1 MPQLFRPCFFL
12 LFSFLIIHVGSA
24 SAAMEQFKEWYPEW
38 GWIFA
43 RILENDCKDEY
54 QLYLTSTTPGTRW
67 YDRAFWLGAG
77 PWSFSV
83 VPLVDCIVEHS
94 SEYQKSGM
102 AAANVIL
109 GLTPAI
115 LATLGSTVDETSL
128 LSVFG
133 SRPFLA
139 LCLSA
144 GSPGVPPRPLFEY
157 RKFSQLQEKR
167 PGRLRLRTFPFCVE
181 ALIWIAEHAVALA
194 SIANVATLGSELGS
208 RVILVFAPELTYLP
222 LLWLFL
228 GTVGH
233 IFAAVALRLRVEI
246 EDPEITESG
255 IWLKSWITPWKAG
268 KPTIFTVLPETLIY
282 TCFSGFISLFN
293 AANIMYGTLVFS
305 SVLFIS
311 VRDCMP
317 VVGRLLASVIACRIV
332 LMYELARIRHLCQD
346 IERDDPIYLVKVLEE
361 EILDGSREESGSST
375 ERCETK

>member
-1 MPQLFRPCFFL
+1 
-12 LFSFLIIHVGSA
+12 
-24 SAAMEQFKEWYPEW
+24 MEQFKEWYPEW

-67 YDRAFWLGAG
+67 YDKAFWLGAG

-102 AAANVIL
+102 AAANVIP

-115 LATLGSTVDETSL
+115 LAALGSTVDETSL

-133 SRPFLA
+133 RRPFLA

-157 RKFSQLQEKR
+157 QRFSQLQEKR
-167 PGRLRLRTFPFCVE
+167 PGRLRLRSFPFCVE
-181 ALIWIAEHAVALA
+181 ALIWIAEHVVALA
-194 SIANVATLGSELGS
+194 SIANVATLGYELGS
-208 RVILVFAPELTYLP
+208 RVIMVFAPELTYLT

-233 IFAAVALRLRVEI
+233 IFAAFALRLRVRI
-246 EDPEITESG
+246 KDPDILESN
-255 IWLKSWITPWKAG
+255 IWLKSWIAPWKAG
-268 KPTIFTVLPETLIY
+268 GQTEFTVLPETLAY

-293 AANIMYGTLVFS
+293 AAQIMFGTLVFS

-332 LMYELARIRHLCQD
+332 LMYELARIRHLCQ
-346 IERDDPIYLVKVLEE
+346 ERKGEPAVYLVKVMEDE
-361 EILDGSREESGSST
+361 TQDGSPEESGSST
-375 ERCETK
+375 QGTK